1 MSYQRWPKGSWMH
14 LTSAE
19 TLRALMRQRGMSM
32 SRLARYSGCSKSFI
46 SHLCSERKKTCTPRL
61 AARIAESLSVPTEI
75 LFELRPSTDSGYIAN
90 RGGRVG
96 AA

>member
-1 MSYQRWPKGSWMH
+1 MTYKRWPKGSWMN

-32 SRLARYSGCSKSFI
+32 ARLARYSGCSKSFI
-46 SHLCSERKKTCTPRL
+46 SHLCAERKKTCTPQL
-61 AARIAESLSVPTEI
+61 AVRIAEALSVPTEI
-75 LFELRPSTDSGYIAN
+75 LFELRSSADSGYN
-90 RGGRVG
+90 THRQSSG